1 MKDAKS
7 DRLRQLQELNSK
19 HDERLI
25 EDIEQL
31 QSFED
36 DIQFAKTAAISADDN
51 RKAAFKLAFDE
62 DQQIVA
68 VSRGHSKFY
77 LISRCLVVQVVY
89 KTDTCFISG

>member
-1 MKDAKS
+1 MKDAKA

-36 DIQFAKTAAISADDN
+36 DIQFAKTAAVSADDN

-62 DQQIVA
+62 DQQIIA
-68 VSRGHSKFY
+68 VSCFCSKFY
-77 LISRCLVVQVVY
+77 LLSRCLVVQIAY
-89 KTDTCFISG
+89 N